1 SGYLPFPPRSC
12 LALPLALARAPH
24 RGAPC
29 LLRPVL
35 GAGNTGVGSPHM
47 RSTAGKRAETVPSLA
62 RVIAGG
68 SSVFGV
74 PLPLAI
80 AAGSSGGANQVR
92 GTNHFALQ
100 RLRERRPTLDIT
112 GPPRGNARTHESS
125 ASAAPVHV
133 VVRW

>member
-47 RSTAGKRAETVPSLA
+47 RSTAGKRAEMVPSLA
-62 RVIAGG
+62 RAIAGG
-68 SSVFGV
+68 SSVRR
-74 PLPLAI
+74 LPLHLVI

-92 GTNHFALQ
+92 GANHFALQ
-100 RLRERRPTLDIT
+100 RLRGRRPTPAVSVAANGI
-112 GPPRGNARTHESS
+112 
-125 ASAAPVHV
+125 ASNHKNCAAPPPLQ
-133 VVRW
+133 R